1 MSNFDSVVIEA
12 LEQSLAIDEVTYGP
26 DHTQVASDLNKL
38 GLVLQGLG
46 RLHEA
51 RTMFERALDI
61 HERVLGPE
69 HPEVAT
75 DLTNLGGAME
85 HLGEYGAAKAFYQR
99 AISIDEAM
107 YGPSHARSIADLSNL
122 YRVLSELG
130 EVSVDPSLL
139 ESALA
144 AQDDEPG
151 HPTLKGVLASLGLI
165 PSDLSAVRQRES
177 GWKTA
182 GPRPAPQPPA
192 PAPALRPAAFQLQE
206 APASVPPRAEPPA
219 PQEEPAVQV
228 V

>member
-12 LEQSLAIDEVTYGP
+12 LEQSLAIDEATYGP
-26 DHTQVASDLNKL
+26 DHQQVASDLNKL

-51 RTMFERALDI
+51 RSMFERALDI
-61 HERVLGPE
+61 HERHLGPD

-85 HLGEYGAAKAFYQR
+85 HLGEYTAAKAFYQR
-99 AISIDEAM
+99 AISIDEAL

-122 YRVLSELG
+122 YRVLTELG

-144 AQDDEPG
+144 AQDDEPS
-151 HPTLKGVLASLGLI
+151 HPTLKAVLNSLGLT
-165 PSDLSAVRQRES
+165 PNDLSAVRQRES
-177 GWKTA
+177 GWKSTN
-182 GPRPAPQPPA
+182 PAPPGQTPGAGSGSEPRRLPA
-192 PAPALRPAAFQLQE
+192 PGVAA
-206 APASVPPRAEPPA
+206 ARRAGGSRA
-219 PQEEPAVQV
+219 R
-228 V
+228 